1 MELNFHNKANDTH
14 IKVERTTKYWV
25 HTDKGVLLDT
35 LMGNSAFIFGY
46 DNQEIKSSL
55 DLVQSNVA
63 FLNWRH
69 TETCEYND
77 TLVKALCEMSGYS
90 AVAWAVSGS
99 DGVEAAFKMNEFY
112 WYKVDSSKKKIVSF
126 TPGYHGSTHLARI
139 LRGES
144 NSDIA
149 IVLDAPIWKS
159 LHNREQREY
168 EVLQKLKDTLAS
180 NNDVG
185 AVIFETIPWISGLRP
200 WSPTWWTSIRQI
212 CDDYNVNLILDDC
225 LGCCGKL
232 GPYFSQDRY
241 NIKADMVVL
250 GKALTG
256 GYSPLSGVCV
266 SSKIGETIK
275 DVYDY
280 GHTWQPNMAGVGAAL
295 GVLNVFNEKT
305 IMNIEDR
312 LNSLGTKLVS
322 LGFGSEYFAQGLIF
336 IMVLSKSL
344 PPSIYIK
351 HGLTGS
357 LDDFALD
364 SAGNKKRIEV
374 FAPAIAD
381 DEYFI
386 ELETRLISCLTE
398 NATVVK

>member
-1 MELNFHNKANDTH
+1 MELNYYDSGNDIT
-14 IKVERTTKYWV
+14 IKVLHTYKYWI
-25 HTDKGVLLDT
+25 HTDNGILLDT
-35 LMGNSAFIFGY
+35 LMGNAAFIFGY
-46 DNQEIKSSL
+46 DNEVIKSSL
-55 DLVQSNVA
+55 RTTQDNVA
-63 FLNWRH
+63 FLNWKH
-69 TETCEYND
+69 TEVCDAND
-77 TLVKALCEMSGYS
+77 LLVDTLCEMSGYS

-99 DGVEAAFKMNEFY
+99 DGVEAAIRMNELY
-112 WYKVDSSKKKIVSF
+112 WDKIDNTKRKIVSF
-126 TPGYHGSTHLARI
+126 TPGYHGATYLSRI
-139 LRGES
+139 LRGEAK
-144 NSDIA
+144 SDMAIA
-149 IVLDAPIWKS
+149 LNAPNWD
-159 LHNREQREY
+159 LVEHREDQEY
-168 EVLQKLKDTLAS
+168 KALAELKETLKT
-180 NNDVG
+180 NNDIG

-212 CDDYNVNLILDDC
+212 CEDYDVNLILDDC

-266 SSKIGETIK
+266 SNKISETIK

-295 GVLNVFNEKT
+295 GVLNVFSEET
-305 IMNIEDR
+305 ILSIEDR

-336 IMVLSKSL
+336 SMVLNKSL
-344 PPSIYIK
+344 LPSIYIK

-364 SAGNKKRIEV
+364 NAGTKKRLV
-374 FAPAIAD
+374 VLAPAIAD
-381 DEYFI
+381 DEYFM
-386 ELETRLISCLTE
+386 ELEFRLISCLTE
-398 NATVVK
+398 NVTLVK